1 MSLRDI
7 FEAHQGRLTDKWAS
21 YFPIY
26 ERHFGRFV
34 GKAVRVLEIGV
45 SHGGSLQ
52 IWKKYFGSKAE
63 IIGLD
68 IDARC
73 AAYEEEQI
81 KIHIADQALPPP
93 MMGPLDIVI
102 DDGSHRLVDQAAAF
116 THLWPTLR
124 AGGIYLIEDCHEGY
138 PALYPDP
145 ALIYRYQWVIVAEVP
160 QRMVKGHPSRPLNA
174 AELAAY
180 GDL

>member
-1 MSLRDI
+1 MTLWEI
-7 FEAHQGRLTDKWAS
+7 FQTHEGRLTDKWAS

-26 ERHFGRFV
+26 ERHFSRFV
-34 GKAVRVLEIGV
+34 GTSVRVLEIGV

-52 IWKKYFGSKAE
+52 LWKKYFGLKAE

-73 AAYEEEQI
+73 KAYEEEQI
-81 KIHIADQALPPP
+81 TIHIADQALPPP
-93 MMGPLDIVI
+93 ILGPLDIVI
-102 DDGSHRLVDQAAAF
+102 DDGSHRPEDQAASF
-116 THLWPTLR
+116 THLFPTLR
-124 AGGIYLIEDCHEGY
+124 AGGIYLVEDCHQHY
-138 PALYPDP
+138 PALWPDP
-145 ALIYRYQWVIVAEVP
+145 ALVYRYPWVIVAEVP
-160 QRMVKGHPSRPLNA
+160 HRMIKGKPSRPLNA